1 MLCGMWR
8 LFAIRTPIAAPVF
21 AMEVVCV
28 GAMRYAALVPC
39 TIASLTASWLADR
52 CGIPL
57 AKYALGDL
65 PAFRVVPALKIL
77 LLGVCCCGGAFILHP
92 APPDGTPAEKALQ
105 KSYVRILIA
114 SGVIWCWR
122 FWCGT
127 RTIWASAVK

>member
-1 MLCGMWR
+1 MAPLIFVSTVVTHFCGGSAGREGAALQLGGSVGSVIGRLFRLAERDKQVLMLCGMSAA
-8 LFAIRTPIAAPVF
+8 FSAIFRTPIAAPVF

-65 PAFRVVPALKIL
+65 PAFRVVP
-77 LLGVCCCGGAFILHP
+77 
-92 APPDGTPAEKALQ
+92 
-105 KSYVRILIA
+105 R
-114 SGVIWCWR
+114 
-122 FWCGT
+122 
-127 RTIWASAVK
+127 